1 MAPPAAPGGDFGALP
16 GAALERVAR
25 AAGSG
30 PAGRMLGVCRHWARE
45 VGGAGALWEDFRAA
59 EGWGPPPTA
68 AGAGGGAQAGEEAGL
83 PAFARGAGVR
93 RRWRRGA
100 GALGAVAAHDRW
112 AVACAVHGDQVVTG
126 GYDRVVK
133 VWAKNTLR
141 WTAVLQG
148 HSGKV
153 SCVAAGPA
161 GAVVSAGRGY
171 IAHTGVPELLLWDV
185 PTGQARALLG
195 VRQNSNIAS
204 AIHDVA
210 FAGEHAVLCGHGG
223 GDAVLWD
230 LRTPDSC
237 AQVYR
242 GHGGPVFG
250 VAVAPEGRGGAGLP
264 GAPAVGTA
272 SSDHSAGLWDAR
284 TLRRV
289 HSLPH
294 DDGVLAVDLGGGG
307 ATSPPGGLVVTGG
320 LDNAATVWSAGSGE
334 VVGRVAHRDW
344 VRKLK
349 FQGEFMASCG
359 KDGSVGVWDLTDPA
373 SPQQTLLCGLGS
385 DARCLAADWDGL
397 WAGCTDGQ
405 LHCVSFAD
413 APAFPHERPWGL

>member
-1 MAPPAAPGGDFGALP
+1 MAPPGPPGGDFGALP

-25 AAGSG
+25 AAGCG

-45 VGGAGALWEDFRAA
+45 VAGAGALWEAFRAA
-59 EGWGPPPTA
+59 EGWGPAGA
-68 AGAGGGAQAGEEAGL
+68 AGEGGEAGL
-83 PAFARGAGVR
+83 PGFARGAGVR

-100 GALGAVAAHDRW
+100 GARGSVAAHDRW
-112 AVACAVHGDQVVTG
+112 AVACAVSGDQVITG
-126 GYDRVVK
+126 GYDRSVK
-133 VWAKNTLR
+133 VWDKNTLR

-161 GAVVSAGRGY
+161 GAVASAGRGY

-204 AIHDVA
+204 AIHDVV

-230 LRTPDSC
+230 LRAPDSC

-250 VAVAPEGRGGAGLP
+250 VAVTPE
-264 GAPAVGTA
+264 
-272 SSDHSAGLWDAR
+272 
-284 TLRRV
+284 
-289 HSLPH
+289 
-294 DDGVLAVDLGGGG
+294 GGGG
-307 ATSPPGGLVVTGG
+307 RGCRAPLLWARRVQTIRPACGIRAP
-320 LDNAATVWSAGSGE
+320 SAGSTACPTKTAFWQWTSG
-334 VVGRVAHRDW
+334 
-344 VRKLK
+344 
-349 FQGEFMASCG
+349 
-359 KDGSVGVWDLTDPA
+359 
-373 SPQQTLLCGLGS
+373 
-385 DARCLAADWDGL
+385 
-397 WAGCTDGQ
+397 WAG
-405 LHCVSFAD
+405 
-413 APAFPHERPWGL
+413 RPPSPGAWL